1 MANQTAARDA
11 DRQEGVLVDVLHN
24 DNTIYKGAL
33 VTVDTNGYAHAAE
46 SGKAFIGVAME
57 DTPTDGREYI
67 RVYTEGVA
75 QFDGAGFTQADTGK
89 LVTVGSDDHSVAL
102 AKDGDDAPAA
112 NEIVGK
118 IINVISATSVRVKL

>member
-1 MANQTAARDA
+1 MANLTAARDA

-24 DNTIYKGAL
+24 DNKIYKGAI
-33 VTVDTNGYAHAAE
+33 VTADADGYAHAGT
-46 SGKAFIGVAME
+46 SGKPVLGIAFE